1 MQATKNEASGLADVI
16 GRTLE
21 QMNWGITEANL
32 EDAVNY
38 LQECRV
44 NLEKALKNL
53 SELSEGEYEEL
64 EAQLRESQ

>member
-1 MQATKNEASGLADVI
+1 MQTTKNEASGLADVI
-16 GRTLE
+16 DRTLE

-32 EDAVNY
+32 EDAVSY